1 MQFEDSRRIRSRLS
15 LTPVID
21 VVFLLLMFFM
31 LATTFTRF
39 AHVDVAV
46 GGRAAAEAQN
56 QKAPIIL
63 LSVKG
68 EGFFSINGQAV
79 TLDEIQSAL
88 AGAAPEG
95 KAKIA
100 IRPSS
105 KAEAED
111 IIRAIEQSQAVRL
124 GPVIMVR

>member
-1 MQFEDSRRIRSRLS
+1 MQFDSDNKAKSRLS

-31 LATTFTRF
+31 LATTFTKF

-46 GGRAAAEAQN
+46 GGRASSAAQN
-56 QKAPIIL
+56 QDTPLIL
-63 LSVKG
+63 LSIMG
-68 EGFFSINGQAV
+68 QGLFSINGQRV
-79 TLDEIQSAL
+79 GLDEIQSSL
-88 AGAAPEG
+88 ASAAPEG

-100 IRPSS
+100 IRPSL
-105 KAEAED
+105 KANAED
-111 IIRAIEQSQAVRL
+111 IIRAIEQSQATKL